1 MEAYHGGIDPA
12 ELVRYG
18 IEPQLAIDFS
28 SNILPF
34 GPSPK
39 VLSAIRN
46 AAIDRYP
53 DRECGLL
60 RTEISGLHSIEVDR
74 ILVGNGCSELIHLI
88 ASALIRPSDPVLVVG
103 PTFSEYARAT
113 RLANGNVRFCLAS
126 AETEFAIPIGALEV
140 ELASGRYKVVWICNP
155 NNPTGRSITREQLIA
170 WLQKYPKTVFVV
182 DESYIEFT
190 EAGESLVHCE
200 LENLIVLR
208 SMTKAYAIAGLRL
221 GYAVMG
227 QALHHAIRVR
237 RAPWSVN
244 SLAQTAGIEA
254 IRDQEYYL
262 DAMARLHVAKQSFV
276 SGLVER
282 GFRPHD
288 SDTCFLL
295 LPIDN
300 AVDARNELL
309 AQGLVVRDCRSF
321 GIDEHLRIA
330 IHEPANN
337 LRLLYELA
345 KWKSAGDRC
354 SFSSVPSVLD
364 ASGEVTASSRDLELE
379 NWDSE
384 FRNELNR
391 LFRYRRD
398 VRHFRREAISAGA
411 VRRWIEAACLA
422 PSVGLSQPWRFVSV
436 STLGYREKVV
446 AEFEL
451 QNESA
456 ASTYDEVTAKRYR
469 ELKLAGLRE
478 APEHLAVFVELEPQ
492 QGRGLGRATMPESI
506 AYSVVAAI
514 QNFWLAARS
523 EGVGVGWV
531 SILRPDVIAAML
543 DLPPSWQLIAYLCIG
558 YPDGEADEAPEL
570 ERKNWEHRVNIET
583 LWFDR

>member
-46 AAIDRYP
+46 AAIDHYP

-103 PTFSEYARAT
+103 PTFSEYARAS
-113 RLANGNVRFCLAS
+113 RLANGDVRFCLAS

-155 NNPTGRSITREQLIA
+155 NNPTGRSIMREQLIA

-227 QALHHAIRVR
+227 QALHQAIRVR

-262 DAMARLHVAKQSFV
+262 DAMARLQVAKQSFV

-282 GFRPHD
+282 GFRPHA
-288 SDTCFLL
+288 SETCFLL

-300 AVDARNELL
+300 AIDARNELL
-309 AQGLVVRDCRSF
+309 AQGLVVRDCQSF

-337 LRLLYELA
+337 LRLLDELA

-364 ASGEVTASSRDLELE
+364 ASGEATASSSDLELE
-379 NWDSE
+379 NWDWE

-398 VRHFRREAISAGA
+398 VRHFRREAMSAGA

-436 STLGYREKVV
+436 STLGYRKKVV